1 MAITGIA
8 DVDEHIQEVWSKLLI
23 IAREK
28 NLIWG
33 TLFDRR
39 YEAETSGVPTDTIRV
54 PGVDNWS
61 TAAVSYAIEGE
72 AITYVD
78 GDEAVPANV
87 TIGGTMT
94 DTDATTPYRHFYFA
108 FEVAKNAQL
117 FTDPGLV
124 SALTDK
130 AGYHVS
136 LEFDTYL
143 AGFADAFSNSVGTI
157 NVTLEDDDI
166 IEATRILNSANVPF
180 GDRAFVFSEHQDA
193 EFKKVE
199 RYTNKDYA
207 SAVGELKTARERGY
221 IGTIHGLDWYTTT
234 NVEANGSGHENAIFH
249 KEVVAV
255 VQKDKMRTEG
265 PFYDI
270 TNDSDQYAVHNIY
283 TAQEMRDD
291 HGVLANGK

>member
-1 MAITGIA
+1 MAITGVV
-8 DVDEHIQEVWSKLLI
+8 DVDEHIQELWSKLLI

-33 TLFDRR
+33 QLFDRR
-39 YEAETSGVPTDTIRV
+39 YEAEQAGIPTDTIQV
-54 PGVDNWS
+54 PKVDNWS
-61 TAAVSYAIEGE
+61 TATDGYDVEGQE
-72 AITYVD
+72 LTFVD
-78 GDEAVPANV
+78 GDEAIPANA
-87 TIGGTMT
+87 TIGGPMDNST
-94 DTDATTPYRHFYFA
+94 AYRHFYFA
-108 FEVAKNAQL
+108 FEVAKDAKL
-117 FTDPGLV
+117 FTDPRLV
-124 SALTDK
+124 QELSNK
-130 AGYHVS
+130 ASYHVA
-136 LEFDTYL
+136 LEFDTFL
-143 AGFADAFSNSVGTI
+143 AGFVDDWTNSVGTI

-180 GDRAFVFSEHQDA
+180 GDRFFVFSEHQDA

-221 IGTIHGLDWYTTT
+221 VGSIHGLDWYTTT

-255 VQKDKMRTEG
+255 VQKEKMRTEG
-265 PFYDI
+265 PVYDMEGD
-270 TNDSDQYAVHNIY
+270 TDQYAVHNVY
-283 TAQEMRDD
+283 TVKEMRDD